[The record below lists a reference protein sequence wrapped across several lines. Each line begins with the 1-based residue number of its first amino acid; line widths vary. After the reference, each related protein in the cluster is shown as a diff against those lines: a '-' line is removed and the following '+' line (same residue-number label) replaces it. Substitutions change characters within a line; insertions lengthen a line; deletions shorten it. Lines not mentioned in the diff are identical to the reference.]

1 MALQLKRGTNAFR
14 LTQTLLAGE
23 PFFVTDAVTLGL
35 TPLWIGNGT
44 TLGGV
49 AAMDAN
55 TLNELTDVNAAVPV
69 NKDLLQYSSST
80 GTWTNSQNLNVAGT
94 TTLTGGVTASG
105 AVSVAGTVTAAGAV
119 TVAGLL
125 TSAGGIVGGAA
136 THTTGTFTGN
146 LSAVNVTASGDL
158 AVNGGDI
165 TSTNATANLFND
177 YNHTS
182 INIGNAATGTVFLGN
197 AGNTTTV
204 KGALTVGGNLTVN
217 GTTTSVNSTVVNIK
231 DEMITLNF
239 GEAGTGVTPS
249 TRRAGIQVD
258 RGTSADVS
266 IQWNEQT
273 DQWEL
278 TNDGT
283 NYSPIALGFG
293 FSSNTD
299 IVTRSITLADYLK
312 ILTTGPSN
320 YFTQQTANNVVK
332 WTLNDN
338 SSSVDSPTKT
348 YKLSYNNV
356 DKFFVSNERTSLTG
370 SQIDLNGPTTIG
382 GQTTI
387 NSGIQVGDSG
397 TPNSASVVLHGPIR
411 TGNSLI
417 FNHTVTGTPT
427 SDATITVDRGTS
439 TDATFAWNETND
451 RWTASDSLYVAN
463 NIINGGD
470 ITSLGN
476 IYSNGNTLTLNNDQ
490 GSLLTND
497 SYGFLGLTLNRQADA
512 FGSQRPA
519 RINWNE
525 TERTWEFHSPD
536 LYGGGVTVSKTSAGI
551 SGQADVFLFNP
562 LTNGTTL
569 VYQSGKWVAMSY
581 GTGLTYSQTTG
592 GVMSGQLKLNDS
604 YAQTLARSAISAGTG
619 ISYNSSTGVIS
630 LNSGLDP
637 LTDVAVASVAKGQ
650 LLSYNGTQWVN
661 TNTLSAD
668 STANRLNLEINSS
681 TAGVTNAMVMRKN
694 FGAGSYA
701 NNDGTGIRFEVDS
714 VGQANAVY
722 AGINATYDTALP
734 SFNFSTTI
742 DNGANYTDALNLSK
756 DLARFAGSVK
766 IDGNK
771 IYDSANTV
779 AIDFVSTTDVTGSSY
794 NIAKFNTGTKNYGVQ
809 ANFLNLDGGIEQ
821 NTKSLTTT
829 ANTITVL
836 DSWPLT
842 VWRSAK
848 YTIQISNGT
857 NHQMWEGMMI
867 HDGTNIKI
875 TAYGDLRTG
884 TANLATVSA
893 GINTTTGKAE
903 LRVTPVNATSTKF
916 RASKMLLAI

>member
-23 PFFVTDAVTLGL
+23 PFFVTDAITLGL
-35 TPLWIGNGT
+35 TPFWIGDGA

-55 TLNELTDVNAAVPV
+55 TLNELTDVNAATPA
-69 NKDLLQYSSST
+69 NKDLLQYNSST
-80 GTWTNSQNLNVAGT
+80 GSWTNSQNLNVAGT

-105 AVSVAGTVTAAGAV
+105 AVTVAGAVTAAGAV
-119 TVAGLL
+119 TVAGVL
-125 TSAGGIVGGAA
+125 TSTGGITGGAA
-136 THTTGTFTGN
+136 THTTGTFSGN
-146 LSAVNVTASGDL
+146 VSAVNITTSGNL
-158 AVNGGDI
+158 AVNSGNV

-197 AGNTTTV
+197 TGNTTTV

-217 GTTTSVNSTVVNIK
+217 GTTTSVNSTVVNVK

-239 GEAGTGVTPS
+239 GETGTGVTPS
-249 TRRAGIQVD
+249 TRRAGIQVA
-258 RGTSADVS
+258 RGTSASVS

-278 TNDGT
+278 TNDGN
-283 NYSPIALGFG
+283 NYSPIALGSG
-293 FSSNTD
+293 FSSTTD
-299 IVTRSITLADYLK
+299 MVTKSITLADYLK
-312 ILTTGPSN
+312 VLTAGPSN
-320 YFTQQTANNVVK
+320 YITQQTANNVIK

-370 SQIDLNGPTTIG
+370 SQIDLNGSTTIG

-387 NSGIQVGDSG
+387 NSSLTVGDSG
-397 TPNSASVVLHGPIR
+397 TPNSTPSTLYGPIR

-417 FNHTVTGTPT
+417 FNYNPELVTP
-427 SDATITVDRGTS
+427 SSNATITVDRGTS
-439 TDATFAWNETND
+439 TDATFAWNEGND
-451 RWTASDSLYVAN
+451 RWTASDSLYVNN

-470 ITSLGN
+470 ITTYGN

-490 GSLLTND
+490 GSLLTD
-497 SYGFLGLTLNRQADA
+497 GSYGYMGLTLNRQADVY
-512 FGSQRPA
+512 GNQRPA

-525 TERTWEFHSPD
+525 STRLWEFHSPD
-536 LYGGGVTVSKTSAGI
+536 QYGGGVTITNPGASTSAIRSAISAGTGI
-551 SGQADVFLFNP
+551 SYNNSTGVI
-562 LTNGTTL
+562 TNSITQYTD
-569 VYQSGKWVAMSY
+569 A
-581 GTGLTYSQTTG
+581 
-592 GVMSGQLKLNDS
+592 
-604 YAQTLARSAISAGTG
+604 LARSAVSAGTG

-630 LNSGLDP
+630 LSSGLDP
-637 LTDVAVASVAKGQ
+637 LTDVAITSVAKGQ
-650 LLSYNGTQWVN
+650 LLSYTGSQWVN

-668 STANRLNLEINSS
+668 STTNRLNLEINSS
-681 TAGVTNAMVMRKN
+681 TAGVTNSMVVRKN
-694 FGAGSYA
+694 FGATNFA
-701 NNDGTGIRFEVDS
+701 NGDGTGIRFEVDS
-714 VGQANAVY
+714 TSQDAIDF
-722 AGINATYDTALP
+722 AGFNATYSSTAP
-734 SFNFSTTI
+734 SFNFSTRPNTSTDYI
-742 DNGANYTDALNLSK
+742 DVANFNSDQ
-756 DLARFAGSVK
+756 ARFAGSVK

-771 IYDSANTV
+771 IYDSTNAV
-779 AIDFVSTTDVTGSSY
+779 ALEYVRTGSGSSAY
-794 NIAKFNTGTKNYGVQ
+794 NTAKFNTGSNNYGLA
-809 ANFLNLDGGIEQ
+809 ANFVNLDNNVEY
-821 NTKSLTTT
+821 NTSSLTTT
-829 ANTITVL
+829 ATTVAVL
-836 DSWPLT
+836 DSWPLAA
-842 VWRSAK
+842 WRSAK

-893 GINTTTGKAE
+893 SLNTATGKAQ
-903 LRVTPVNATSTKF
+903 LLVTPVYATSTKF
-916 RASKMLLAI
+916 RASKMLIAI